1 MDFPASVAN
10 KRLTAGLSPLDA
22 TLTKNTRGWGAH
34 VLSTFS
40 SPLCFLALTKCKFS
54 NSFVLIFMQ
63 IGGGCSVCSQ
73 HSNLQTFNM
82 LTVLPSSIRVPP
94 LAFSPPMYSIYS
106 APSGLVRLRAATG
119 FKNTHGQRRQWSK
132 SRGHASGR
140 LSVSPHAQHRPQ
152 NYRAQLPV
160 AGTVQRFSG
169 HGDVVAHAHPLG
181 LAGDASPAALQSRRF
196 AGSFC
201 CAHHAAWFA
210 DGFSGAHCGAA
221 GRIRKLFSAA
231 ANWRARSGFPHA

>member
-1 MDFPASVAN
+1 MPPCPANHAPPPRGPSNFYKLFASLAVTFSPTNRSPNPFSCNTYGFPRKCCKQKTYGRA
-10 KRLTAGLSPLDA
+10 KPFRC
-22 TLTKNTRGWGAH
+22 NTYKKHPGVGAH
-34 VLSTFS
+34 VLSTFN
-40 SPLCFLALTKCKFS
+40 SPLFFLALTKCKFS

-94 LAFSPPMYSIYS
+94 LAFSPPMYSICS

-196 AGSFC
+196 AG
-201 CAHHAAWFA
+201 
-210 DGFSGAHCGAA
+210 
-221 GRIRKLFSAA
+221 
-231 ANWRARSGFPHA
+231 